1 MDEGGGEGGQHLIS
15 DEVIDDLTLNGT
27 RDDCLEGMQRYIDA
41 GVEHP
46 IITAIGDIERGIEE
60 LAPQG

>member
-15 DEVIDDLTLNGT
+15 DEVIDDLTINGT
-27 RDDCLEGMQRYIDA
+27 RDDCLEGIQRYIDA
-41 GVEHP
+41 GIDHP
-46 IITAIGDIERGIEE
+46 IITVIGDIERGIEE